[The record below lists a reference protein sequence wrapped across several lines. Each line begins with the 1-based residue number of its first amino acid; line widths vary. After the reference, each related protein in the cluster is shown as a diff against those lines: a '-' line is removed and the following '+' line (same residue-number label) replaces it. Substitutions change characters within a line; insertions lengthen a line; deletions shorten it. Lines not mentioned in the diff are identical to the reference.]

1 MSALESN
8 RVYVQE
14 ALGTVG
20 ICDFTFVGLMRG
32 LTHTVRASAK
42 AVVWKVTMFYLKVI
56 QLLILKHLPE
66 EQGLEA
72 LESTIF
78 CTLILLS

>member
-42 AVVWKVTMFYLKVI
+42 AVV
-56 QLLILKHLPE
+56 
-66 EQGLEA
+66 
-72 LESTIF
+72 
-78 CTLILLS
+78 